1 MPLSHKLTTVVSPY
15 FRLPI
20 IQGGTF
26 SFLVPTI
33 AIMSQGKWVC
43 EYAEIRKTSKTINTD
58 DPDDTVAFSFK
69 RSTFVGSARSFVFFH
84 PRHNGNDLRLQRI
97 FYPRFYPLQLFSYLN
112 S

>member
-58 DPDDTVAFSFK
+58 DPDDTVAFIVK
-69 RSTFVGSARSFVFFH
+69 RSTFVGS
-84 PRHNGNDLRLQRI
+84 
-97 FYPRFYPLQLFSYLN
+97 
-112 S
+112 